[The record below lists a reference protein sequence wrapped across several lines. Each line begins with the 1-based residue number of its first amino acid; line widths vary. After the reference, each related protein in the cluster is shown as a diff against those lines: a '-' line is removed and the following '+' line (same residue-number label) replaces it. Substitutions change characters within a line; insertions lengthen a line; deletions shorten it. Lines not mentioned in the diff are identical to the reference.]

1 MRQEFNASKRFIG
14 GAAKGTCA
22 VNLDA
27 GGVEGVQITVPRSRN
42 SHRILYLHGGGYVSG
57 SSAFYRDFIWRI
69 ADASTAGVLCVNY
82 RLAPEYPFPAALDDA
97 VNAYRWLLA
106 NGAAPERTAVMGD
119 SAGGGLVFATLLR
132 LKAQGLPLPAAAVA
146 LSPWT
151 DLALT
156 GESFGRNA
164 YNDPMLRPERAAN
177 CARMYLGGADPRDCY
192 ASPLYGNLAGLPP
205 TLIQVG
211 SDEILLDDSIRMAE
225 RLRAAGCDVEIEIWP
240 RMPHVWQVYARVLPE
255 GRQAIE
261 RIGHFLQSQ
270 MMPFTRPD
278 DAVATKANT
287 ISRTQRLAERP
298 AVLVPGAVRAPLTP
312 SRYLVK

>member
-1 MRQEFNASKRFIG
+1 MSLRGELLRVLLRHTVKRATRVEPGIALMRREFNASKRFIG
-14 GAAKGTCA
+14 GAARGTRA

-27 GGVEGVQITVPRSRN
+27 GGAEGIQITVPRSRN
-42 SHRILYLHGGGYVSG
+42 GHWILFLHGGGYVSG

-82 RLAPEYPFPAALDDA
+82 RLAPENPFPAALDDA

-119 SAGGGLVFATLLR
+119 SAGGGLAFATLLR
-132 LKAQGLPLPAAAVA
+132 LKAQGLPLPAAAVT

-156 GESFGRNA
+156 GASFATNA
-164 YNDPMLRPERAAN
+164 DNDPMLRPERATN
-177 CARMYLGGADPRDCY
+177 CARMYLGGADPRDHY
-192 ASPLYGNLAGLPP
+192 VSPLYGNLGGLPP

-211 SDEILLDDSIRMAE
+211 SDEILLDDSVRMAE

-261 RIGHFLQSQ
+261 RIGAFLQSK
-270 MMPFTRPD
+270 MAPEVT
-278 DAVATKANT
+278 
-287 ISRTQRLAERP
+287 LA
-298 AVLVPGAVRAPLTP
+298 A
-312 SRYLVK
+312 